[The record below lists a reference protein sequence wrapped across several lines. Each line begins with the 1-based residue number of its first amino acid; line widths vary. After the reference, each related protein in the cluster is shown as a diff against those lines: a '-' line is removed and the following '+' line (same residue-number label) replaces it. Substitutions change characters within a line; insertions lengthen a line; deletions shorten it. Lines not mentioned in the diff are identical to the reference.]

1 MLKWL
6 PCADKAR
13 LTGELTRLQTQSR
26 RSKQERD
33 QLDNLLAASTHKQAQ
48 QEYQIQTLQVFLFK
62 ILISLL
68 MHGKGLQGC
77 NSWGMALL
85 LHVLCSDE
93 LGSLA
98 EMQYM
103 KAMLLAL

>member
-1 MLKWL
+1 MTATSAITSNKARAWVAPALSPPIEEMGKKSRRLYFTAWLHVLKL
-6 PCADKAR
+6 IPCADKAR

-48 QEYQIQTLQVFLFK
+48 QEYQIQTLQVLLFK

-68 MHGKGLQGC
+68 M
-77 NSWGMALL
+77 
-85 LHVLCSDE
+85 
-93 LGSLA
+93 
-98 EMQYM
+98 
-103 KAMLLAL
+103 